1 MVRENKFKKDIFMI
15 GLLIA
20 VILFNLIAFITN
32 KRLTKNQIVH
42 IWLFTISLQVIA
54 DLFID
59 HKYHGYWYFTQNV
72 DWEGLPTLIML
83 LPPVNM
89 MFLNWYPFNSPLL
102 KRILYY
108 IYWLVFMM
116 IYEKIALLPEP
127 WGYFNYG
134 WWKLEYSILID
145 PILLI
150 ILLNYYKWICKIEK
164 S

>member
-1 MVRENKFKKDIFMI
+1 MI
-15 GLLIA
+15 GLIIA

-32 KRLTKNQIVH
+32 KQLTKNQIVH
-42 IWLFTISLQVIA
+42 IWLFTITLQIIA
-54 DLFID
+54 DMFID
-59 HKYHGYWYFTQNV
+59 QKYHGYWYFTQDV
-72 DWEGLPTLIML
+72 DWKALPTLTIL

-108 IYWLVFMM
+108 IYWIVFMA
-116 IYEKIALLPEP
+116 IYEVIALLPEP

-134 WWKLEYSILID
+134 WWKMEYSILVD
-145 PILLI
+145 PILLV
-150 ILLNYYKWICKIEK
+150 ILMNYYKWICKIEK

>member
-1 MVRENKFKKDIFMI
+1 MI
-15 GLLIA
+15 GLIIA
-20 VILFNLIAFITN
+20 VILFNLIAFKTN

-42 IWLFTISLQVIA
+42 IWSFTITLQIIA

-59 HKYHGYWYFTQNV
+59 QKYHGYWYFTQDV
-72 DWEGLPTLIML
+72 DWEGLPSLTIL

-89 MFLNWYPFNSPLL
+89 MFLNWFPFNSPLV

-108 IYWLVFMM
+108 IYWMVFMV
-116 IYEKIALLPEP
+116 IYELIALLPEP

-134 WWKLEYSILID
+134 WWKLEYSIFFD
-145 PILLI
+145 PILLV
-150 ILLNYYKWICKIEK
+150 ILLNFYKWICKIEK

>member
-1 MVRENKFKKDIFMI
+1 MI

-116 IYEKIALLPEP
+116 IYEEIALLPEP